1 MSVRNLDAIFRP
13 QAVALIGASTRPN
26 AIGHV
31 IAQNLMAA
39 GFEGPV
45 MPVNP
50 NHSAV
55 GGVLC
60 YPDVARLPMTPDLA
74 IICTPPQTVPGLIS
88 ELGQRGTRGAIV
100 ISAGF
105 NELGSAE
112 GKALQQA
119 ILDAARPKLMRIVG
133 PNCIGV
139 ISTPANL
146 NASFAHLNAKPGHV
160 AFVAQSGAMLTTVLD
175 WATARGVGFSH
186 LVSLGDMTDV
196 DFGDMLDLLAGD
208 SDTQAILLYVEA
220 ITDARKF
227 MSAARAAGR
236 AKPVIVIKAGRH
248 AASAKAAMSHTGA
261 LAGVDS
267 VYDAAF
273 RRAGLLRVLDL
284 DELFDAV
291 EILGTSKR
299 LPGDK
304 LAILTN
310 GGGVG
315 VLATDA
321 LLDRDGVLA
330 ELSAETIRT
339 LDAALPPTW
348 SHGNPVDII
357 GDAPPKRYA
366 DALSILLKAREVD
379 GVLVLNCPTAVASS
393 AGAARAVIATAEAE
407 QGTVLT
413 NWLGAGAAQESR
425 DMFAAAGLPTFE
437 TPDEAVRGFS
447 YLTRYRR
454 GQEILL
460 EVPGS
465 ATDAFIPDE
474 AAARAVIDKALAANQ
489 TWLDEGQV
497 SAILQAYRIPAA
509 RSIVVASAEEAARRA
524 REFDG
529 PIALKIY
536 SPDITHK
543 SDVGGVMLDLRAEGI
558 AAACQEMLARVHTA
572 APNANIAGFV
582 LQEMIDRPHAH
593 ELILGLT
600 IDALFGP
607 VLLFGRGGTSVEVV
621 ADNALALAPLNM
633 MLAQDLIARTRVY
646 KELRGYRGRP
656 PADLDAIALTLVKLS
671 QLACD
676 LDEVAELDI
685 NPLLADENGVIGVD
699 ARIHVRPLPAN
710 AKRGAR
716 LAIRPYP
723 KELESEEDAPV
734 LGTALIRP
742 IRPEDAAG
750 LLRFAEKLS
759 PDDVRMR
766 FFSAWRTLPPQ
777 QLARLTQIDYDR
789 AMAFVMVA
797 RKTGDIA
804 GVARFFADPDNA
816 TAEFAVIVRTDLKG
830 KGLGRILMQRL
841 LDYARARGIGEV
853 HGQVLRENT
862 AMLAFCKDLGFT
874 LKAEEGA
881 PDIVRASL
889 SLR

>member
-13 QAVALIGASTRPN
+13 KAVALIGASTRPN

-31 IAQNLMAA
+31 IAQNLMAG

-74 IICTPPQTVPGLIS
+74 VICTSPQTVPGLIG
-88 ELGQRGTRGAIV
+88 ELGQRGTRGAVV

-119 ILDAARPKLMRIVG
+119 ILDAARPKLMRIIG

-139 ISTPANL
+139 ISTPAKL

-175 WATARGVGFSH
+175 WATARGIGFSH

-196 DFGDMLDLLAGD
+196 DFGDMLDFLAAD
-208 SDTQAILLYVEA
+208 ADTHSILLYVEA
-220 ITDARKF
+220 ITEARKF
-227 MSAARAAGR
+227 MSAARAAAR
-236 AKPVIVIKAGRH
+236 TKPVIVIKAGRH
-248 AASAKAAMSHTGA
+248 AASAKAALSHTGA
-261 LAGVDS
+261 LAGVDA

-284 DELFDAV
+284 DELFAAV
-291 EILGTSKR
+291 EILGTTRR

-321 LLDRDGVLA
+321 LLDRDGTLA
-330 ELSAETIRT
+330 ELAAETIQA
-339 LDAALPPTW
+339 LDAVLPPTW
-348 SHGNPVDII
+348 SRGNPVDII

-393 AGAARAVIATAEAE
+393 SGAARAVIATAEAADS
-407 QGTVLT
+407 TVLT
-413 NWLGAGAAQESR
+413 NWLGAGAAEESR
-425 DMFAAAGLPTFE
+425 TMFAAAGLPTFE

-460 EVPGS
+460 EVPAS
-465 ATDAFIPDE
+465 AADAFVPDE
-474 AAARAVIDKALAANQ
+474 AAARAVIAGALAAKQ
-489 TWLDEGQV
+489 SWLDEGQV
-497 SAILQAYRIPAA
+497 SAIFQAYRIPAA
-509 RSIVVASAEEAARRA
+509 RSVVVASIDDAVRQARDFA
-524 REFDG
+524 G
-529 PIALKIY
+529 PIALKIH
-536 SPDITHK
+536 SPDVMHK
-543 SDVGGVMLDLRAEGI
+543 SDIGGVMLDLRAGDI
-558 AAACQEMLARVHTA
+558 AGACKEMLARVSAA
-572 APNANIAGFV
+572 APNARLAGFV
-582 LQEMIDRPHAH
+582 LQEMILRPNAH
-593 ELILGLT
+593 ELIVGLT
-600 IDALFGP
+600 VDALFGP
-607 VLLFGRGGTSVEVV
+607 VLLFGRGGVSVEVV
-621 ADNALALAPLNM
+621 ADRALALAPLNL
-633 MLAQDLIARTRVY
+633 MLAQDLIAHTRVY
-646 KELRGYRGRP
+646 KELKGYRAHP
-656 PADLDAIALTLVKLS
+656 AADLDAIALTLVKLS

-676 LDEVAELDI
+676 LDEVVELDI
-685 NPLLADENGVIGVD
+685 NPLLADETGVIGVD
-699 ARIHVRPLPAN
+699 ARIHVTPLAAN
-710 AKRGAR
+710 AKRSSR

-723 KELESEEDAPV
+723 KELEGEEEVPV
-734 LGTALIRP
+734 LGPVLIRP
-742 IRPEDAAG
+742 IRPEDAAA
-750 LLRFAEKLS
+750 LARFSQKLS
-759 PDDVRMR
+759 PEDVRMR

-789 AMAFVMVA
+789 AMAFIMVE
-797 RKTGDIA
+797 RKTAEIV
-804 GVARFFADPDNA
+804 GVARFSADPDLA
-816 TAEFAVIVRTDLKG
+816 TAEFAISVRTDLKG
-830 KGLGRILMQRL
+830 HGLGTVLMRRL
-841 LDYARARGIGEV
+841 LAYARARGIGEV
-853 HGQVLRENT
+853 HGEVLRENV
-862 AMLAFCKDLGFT
+862 AMLAFCKDLGFA

-881 PDIVRASL
+881 PELVVASL
-889 SLR
+889 VL